1 MGDGGGEVLSY
12 HRLSMHR
19 PERYA
24 PGPGG
29 LDWATQPA
37 PFRQYRGCRQIELL
51 HRPLEESPP
60 YDGVFS
66 GPAAAPS
73 RLDRRSLSQMLYD
86 GLALSAWKQAG
97 GTRWA
102 LRVNPSSGN
111 LHPTEA
117 YLLLPC
123 GTLEPAPLL
132 AHYRPDKHAL
142 EVRGE
147 LPATLASLLDD
158 CLPPGGCLLALT
170 SVHWR
175 EAWKY
180 GERAYRYC
188 QHDLGHALA
197 CLSIAAAIQ
206 GWEMRLLRGVAE
218 SALDGLFGLDRDG
231 FAECESVD
239 ALFWIGPAL
248 TQEPSLSPRLCEGLA
263 ALPLAGAPNRLS
275 REYRDWPELQ
285 RIHGLC
291 RAPRLPARP
300 WRVAPGEPG
309 NDNPGLPLRPL
320 LHRRRSAQRRDGRAG
335 SEGGLL
341 RAGRRRRRPERSP
354 VPCAVTG
361 EAARV
366 DLLLFVH
373 RVRGLVPGLYWLD
386 RSGLRRPPMRE
397 DFLWQHVDPELPL
410 YLLQEGDAR
419 ALSAYLSCQQDIA
432 GDGCVALAMLA
443 HLGAALEEGPWC
455 YPRLYWECGQLGQLL
470 YLEAEA
476 AGLSG
481 TGIGCYYDP
490 LVHELLGLTDES
502 MASLYHF
509 TLGRAVWDTRLCNMP
524 AYPALRRD

>member
-37 PFRQYRGCRQIELL
+37 PFRQYRGCRQVELL

-86 GLALSAWKQAG
+86 GLALSAWKEAG

-117 YLLLPC
+117 YLLLPG

-158 CLPPGGCLLALT
+158 CLPAGGCLLALT
-170 SVHWR
+170 SVPWR
-175 EAWKY
+175 EVWKY

-320 LHRRRSAQRRDGRAG
+320 LHRRRSAQRMDGRAG
-335 SEGGLL
+335 IDVGLL
-341 RAGRRRRRPERSP
+341 RAWLRRLLPERSP
-354 VPCAVTG
+354 VPFAVTG

-373 RVRGLVPGLYWLD
+373 RVRAWCRGCTGWTAAACGGRRCARTSSGSTSIRSCRCTCCRKAMHARCRRISPASRTSPATAASRSPCSPISARRSKKVPGAIRGCTGNAG
-386 RSGLRRPPMRE
+386 RSASCSTSRRRPPGCLGR
-397 DFLWQHVDPELPL
+397 V
-410 YLLQEGDAR
+410 
-419 ALSAYLSCQQDIA
+419 SAA
-432 GDGCVALAMLA
+432 TTT
-443 HLGAALEEGPWC
+443 PWC
-455 YPRLYWECGQLGQLL
+455 MSCL
-470 YLEAEA
+470 
-476 AGLSG
+476 
-481 TGIGCYYDP
+481 D
-490 LVHELLGLTDES
+490 
-502 MASLYHF
+502 
-509 TLGRAVWDTRLCNMP
+509 
-524 AYPALRRD
+524 